1 VPFTV
6 CCFLSVRVLIYA
18 GLLILDTPS
27 AWSRVLEKLTVTQSR
42 NFPPFMEPEGSLPC
56 SEEPTTGPY
65 PKPDESIP
73 QLYTLFI

>member
-1 VPFTV
+1 
-6 CCFLSVRVLIYA
+6 
-18 GLLILDTPS
+18 
-27 AWSRVLEKLTVTQSR
+27 
-42 NFPPFMEPEGSLPC
+42 MEPEGSLPC